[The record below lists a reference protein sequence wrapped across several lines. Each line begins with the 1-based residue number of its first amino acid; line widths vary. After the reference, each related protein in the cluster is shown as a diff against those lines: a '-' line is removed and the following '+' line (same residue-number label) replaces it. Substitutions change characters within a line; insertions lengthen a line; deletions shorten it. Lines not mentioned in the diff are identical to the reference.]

1 MRQLRAQLVELG
13 KGRLGGYVAHQRV
26 LGEGTTSEAAQSHV
40 KPVAAR
46 LISCCDLFCGLLRTG
61 VQVGAELNVRDG
73 REHRAQSDS
82 ICPGLAN
89 PTVSASE
96 ISLIPI
102 SCSLWQAVITSS
114 CRQASP

>member
-1 MRQLRAQLVELG
+1 MVLYLGCTESIGDVAAHCQDAVQWVQMGQYRTQLA
-13 KGRLGGYVAHQRV
+13 KRLDSRLCGHVAHQRV

-73 REHRAQSDS
+73 REHRAHKRFD
-82 ICPGLAN
+82 L
-89 PTVSASE
+89 
-96 ISLIPI
+96 
-102 SCSLWQAVITSS
+102 
-114 CRQASP
+114 